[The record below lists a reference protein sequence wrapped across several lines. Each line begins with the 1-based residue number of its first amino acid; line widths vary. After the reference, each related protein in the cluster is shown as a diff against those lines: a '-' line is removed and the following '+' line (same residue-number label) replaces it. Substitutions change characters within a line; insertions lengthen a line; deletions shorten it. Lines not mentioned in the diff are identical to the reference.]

1 MSISNK
7 EESLGMITA
16 KQVLQPLLQ
25 SHARRTSSPNDS
37 MRSMTAQQQAS
48 RAQLQD
54 LPSGLRVGA
63 PETEQLMRAINDAY
77 PDLRQP
83 LAITDVPEGADILQE
98 AVEAELAKIKQQQQQ
113 QPGPTTS
120 KKTAA
125 EGPSSSAAT
134 SGPSSSSSLRDP
146 AIMKSL
152 VKMQGR
158 LLASAPAFRVHL
170 FDVLQRRLA
179 SAMPA
184 STTMN
189 SESKLNASVQQLK
202 SRLAISKGRHDVRY
216 IGYSAALDLLR

>member
-1 MSISNK
+1 MSVSNK
-7 EESLGMITA
+7 EDIVLGV
-16 KQVLQPLLQ
+16 KQVLQR
-25 SHARRTSSPNDS
+25 HARRTSSPNES
-37 MRSMTAQQQAS
+37 MQSMAAQQQAS
-48 RAQLQD
+48 RSQLQD
-54 LPSGLRVGA
+54 LPSGMRAGA
-63 PETEQLMRAINDAY
+63 LETEQLMRAINDAY

-83 LAITDVPEGADILQE
+83 LTVADIPEGADALQE
-98 AVEAELAKIKQQQQQ
+98 AVEAELAKIKQQQ
-113 QPGPTTS
+113 PGPPMS
-120 KKTAA
+120 KKASAAA

-158 LLASAPAFRVHL
+158 LLASAPAVRVHL

-184 STTMN
+184 STTMT

-202 SRLAISKGRHDVRY
+202 SRLAIAKGRHDVRY
-216 IGYSAALDLLR
+216 IGYPAALDLLR